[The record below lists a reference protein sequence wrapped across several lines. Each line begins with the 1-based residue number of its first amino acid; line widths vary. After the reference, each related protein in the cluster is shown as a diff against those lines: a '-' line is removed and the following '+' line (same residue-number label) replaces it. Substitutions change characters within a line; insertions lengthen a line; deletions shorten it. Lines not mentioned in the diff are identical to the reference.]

1 MKKHIILSALTIGL
15 LSSANAADSLES
27 MFSEGKVSGEI
38 RAFYINRDNAAQP
51 SGAVQRNDI
60 GTAIGGHLKYET
72 GAYNGLSLGTAFYT
86 TNRILRDLEESTG
99 VNSTLFSNDGS
110 SYSILGEA
118 YVQYNA
124 KDLGTKTTFKA
135 GRQKLNTPLAG
146 ADDARMVP
154 NLFEAY
160 VMHNNDIA
168 NTTLVA
174 AHVTKMAP
182 GSFANAYG
190 GGIVGATAGYTYV
203 NVANS
208 GTNNTATYQGKFTN
222 MGTWAVG
229 QDTSGVTAV
238 AAIYKNE
245 TLKLQAWDYY
255 AHDILNAIYLQG
267 DVSWNCMLSD
277 SVKPFAAVQYI
288 NESDVG
294 SNFAGKVDSDFI
306 GAKIGA
312 SIGNLK
318 AYVAY
323 SEQSKADSA
332 ATALQSATITPWGG
346 MPAFTQGMVTRHM
359 FLPGTKATKVAA
371 TYKFDGINLSATG
384 YYASFDMDANSG
396 YGTARTAKEPGFD
409 IKYKP
414 ASVKNLQLRLR
425 GNFPTE
431 FGNGRDWDEYRF
443 IVTYKF

>member
-15 LSSANAADSLES
+15 LSSANAADNIST

-38 RAFYINRDNAAQP
+38 RSFYINRDDNTKVDKQVAT
-51 SGAVQRNDI
+51 AV
-60 GTAIGGHLKYET
+60 GGHLKYET
-72 GAYNGLSLGTAFYT
+72 AALNGISLGTAFYT
-86 TNRILRDLEESTG
+86 TNRILKDLEAG
-99 VNSTLFSNDGS
+99 PSTLNTTLLKNDGS

-118 YVQYNA
+118 YIQYDA

-135 GRQKLNTPLAG
+135 GRQMLNTPLAG

-160 VMHNNDIA
+160 VLHNNDIA

-174 AHVTKMAP
+174 AHVTKMAA
-182 GSFANAYG
+182 GSFANAYN
-190 GGIVGATAGYTYV
+190 GGIVGATGGYTA
-203 NVANS
+203 VA
-208 GTNNTATYQGKFTN
+208 GNTAAYQGEFTN

-229 QDTSGVTAV
+229 KDTGGVTAV
-238 AAIYKNE
+238 AAIYKNDN
-245 TLKLQAWDYY
+245 LKLQAWDYY
-255 AHDILNAIYLQG
+255 AHDILNAIYLQA
-267 DVSWNCMLSD
+267 DVSWKCLLSD
-277 SVKPFAAVQYI
+277 SVKPFAAAQLI
-288 NESDVG
+288 KQNDVG
-294 SNFAGKVDSDFI
+294 SQEVKNIGGNGEIDSTYYGLKA
-306 GAKIGA
+306 GAKIG
-312 SIGNLK
+312 NLT

-323 SEQSKADSA
+323 SETGKN
-332 ATALQSATITPWGG
+332 SATDAAYKNAIITPWGG
-346 MPAFTQGMVTRHM
+346 MPAFTQGMVTRHQ
-359 FLPGTKATKVAA
+359 FLAGTKATKVAA
-371 TYKFDGINLSATG
+371 TYKFDGVNLSATG

-409 IKYKP
+409 IQYKP